1 MNQNLTN
8 KDVKKS
14 DKANLEKN
22 ISLYFLMGTVVALSL
37 IFVAFEWGNK
47 EIKVS
52 DIQTEQVIEEIE
64 DIQITP
70 QEENTPPPPAP
81 DQPVVVEQIQVVEDN
96 VEVANVEIA
105 SVDDAF
111 DKLQNT
117 FTPPAPVQRSQEEV
131 AEDTQI
137 FEFLEEMPE
146 FPGGQAAMMKWLSEN
161 VKYPAIA
168 TENNIQGRVMVSF
181 VVERDGS
188 ISNVK
193 VVRGVDPSLDKEA
206 VRLINNMPK
215 WKPGMQTGKPVR
227 ARFNIPVTF
236 KLR

>member
-8 KDVKKS
+8 KDIKKS

-22 ISLYFLMGTVVALSL
+22 ISLYFLMGTVVALS
-37 IFVAFEWGNK
+37 IVFVAFEWGNRD
-47 EIKVS
+47 IKVTE
-52 DIQTEQVIEEIE
+52 IETEQVIEEIE

-70 QEENTPPPPAP
+70 PEENTPPPPP
-81 DQPVVVEQIQVVEDN
+81 PEQPVVVEQIQVVEDN
-96 VEVANVEIA
+96 VEVADVQIT

-117 FTPPAPVQRSQEEV
+117 FTAPAPSQRGREEV
-131 AEDTQI
+131 VEDNTV

-146 FPGGQAAMMKWLSEN
+146 FPGGQAAMMKWLGEN
-161 VKYPAIA
+161 VKYPTIA
-168 TENNIQGRVMVSF
+168 SENNIQGRVMVSF
-181 VVERDGS
+181 IVERDGS
-188 ISNVK
+188 VSDVK
-193 VVRGVDPSLDKEA
+193 ILRGVDPSLDKEA
-206 VRLINNMPK
+206 MRLVSSMPK

>member
-52 DIQTEQVIEEIE
+52 DIQTKQVIEEIE

-206 VRLINNMPK
+206 VRLINDMPK

>member
-8 KDVKKS
+8 KDIKKS

-37 IFVAFEWGNK
+37 IFVAFEWGNR

-52 DIQTEQVIEEIE
+52 DAQSDQVIEEIE

-70 QEENTPPPPAP
+70 QDENTPPPPP
-81 DQPVVVEQIQVVEDN
+81 PEQPVVVEQIQVVEDN
-96 VEVANVEIA
+96 VKVADVEIT

-117 FTPPAPVQRSQEEV
+117 FTPPAPDQRGREEV
-131 AEDTQI
+131 VEDNQI

-146 FPGGQAAMMKWLSEN
+146 FPGGQAAMMKWLGEN

-188 ISNVK
+188 VSNVK
-193 VVRGVDPSLDKEA
+193 ILRGVDPSLDKEA
-206 VRLINNMPK
+206 IRLINAMPK

>member
-8 KDVKKS
+8 KDIKKS

-22 ISLYFLMGTVVALSL
+22 SSLYFLMGAVVALSIL
-37 IFVAFEWGNK
+37 FVAFEWGNRK
-47 EIKVS
+47 ITVS
-52 DIQTEQVIEEIE
+52 DLQTEQVIEEIE

-70 QEENTPPPPAP
+70 PDEDTPPPPP
-81 DQPVVVEQIQVVEDN
+81 PEQPVVVEQIQVVEDD
-96 VEVANVEIA
+96 VKVADVEIA

-117 FTPPAPVQRSQEEV
+117 FTPPAPSQRGREEAV
-131 AEDTQI
+131 EDNQI

-146 FPGGQAAMMKWLSEN
+146 FPGGQGAMMKWLGDN

-168 TENNIQGRVMVSF
+168 AENNIQGRVMVSF

-188 ISNVK
+188 VSNVK
-193 VVRGVDPSLDKEA
+193 ILRGVDPSLDKEA
-206 VRLINNMPK
+206 IRLINAMPK

>member
-1 MNQNLTN
+1 MNQNLTS
-8 KDVKKS
+8 KDIKKS

-22 ISLYFLMGTVVALSL
+22 ISLYFLMGVVVALSV
-37 IFVAFEWGNK
+37 IFVAFEWGNRDIEVGSI
-47 EIKVS
+47 EI
-52 DIQTEQVIEEIE
+52 QQVIEEIE
-64 DIQITP
+64 EVQITP
-70 QEENTPPPPAP
+70 PDENTPPPPPP
-81 DQPVVVEQIQVVEDN
+81 DQPVVVEQIQVVEDD
-96 VEVANVEIA
+96 VEVADVEIT

-117 FTPPAPVQRSQEEV
+117 FTPPAPSQRGREEV
-131 AEDTQI
+131 VEDNTV

-168 TENNIQGRVMVSF
+168 AENNIQGRVMVSF
-181 VVERDGS
+181 IVERDGS
-188 ISNVK
+188 VSDVK
-193 VVRGVDPSLDKEA
+193 ILRSVDPSLDKEA
-206 VRLINNMPK
+206 IRLINSMPK